1 MAQWWTLMVFFKL
14 ENLIFL
20 HNQFLKPNLAHPF
33 LRETIYEEFGFFSTH
48 CDSERNSYCLSSL
61 LLPVLGSRDV
71 SSDIESLFAFMPDR
85 V

>member
-33 LRETIYEEFGFFSTH
+33 LRKTIYEEFGFFFH
-48 CDSERNSYCLSSL
+48 PL
-61 LLPVLGSRDV
+61 
-71 SSDIESLFAFMPDR
+71 
-85 V
+85 

>member
-33 LRETIYEEFGFFSTH
+33 LRKTSYEEFGFFPPIVILKEIPIV
-48 CDSERNSYCLSSL
+48 CPPYFCLSW
-61 LLPVLGSRDV
+61 VLV
-71 SSDIESLFAFMPDR
+71 M
-85 V
+85 